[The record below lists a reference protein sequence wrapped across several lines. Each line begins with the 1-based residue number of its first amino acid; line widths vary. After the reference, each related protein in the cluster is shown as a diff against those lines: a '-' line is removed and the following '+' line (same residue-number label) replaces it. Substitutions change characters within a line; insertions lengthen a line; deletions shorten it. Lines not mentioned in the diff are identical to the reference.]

1 MKSVFST
8 EKKIDRVWDLKGSRT
23 GRKSKKGDSVGKD
36 LDIVEEGKRL
46 KFVRPGAKDAFL
58 EQLRMDATFLA
69 RLGIMDYSLLLG
81 MHSCKE
87 NGAEN
92 ADPISEPPPQSK
104 EDEQIDE
111 QEPCRSNTP
120 FRRGVL
126 KRAAT
131 GGSTTT
137 ANDGFKAL
145 EDLDQTIASKSKGSK
160 CSEPKF
166 KDKGGCF
173 KTHIDESTLAST
185 SSSSNGS
192 PIFTRTPIS
201 LKDNTPTPNP
211 ITSRSD
217 EGIEGG
223 VQLADGT
230 VSVEEIYYCGK
241 DLLRVCIYLQRNFT
255 HLSYLYGHI
264 ISGIIDILQYYN
276 ARKIGET
283 VMKQAAG
290 NSSQDISCVDPES
303 YGKRFVKFISNLAD
317 E

>member
-1 MKSVFST
+1 
-8 EKKIDRVWDLKGSRT
+8 
-23 GRKSKKGDSVGKD
+23 
-36 LDIVEEGKRL
+36 
-46 KFVRPGAKDAFL
+46 
-58 EQLRMDATFLA
+58 
-69 RLGIMDYSLLLG
+69 
-81 MHSCKE
+81 
-87 NGAEN
+87 
-92 ADPISEPPPQSK
+92 
-104 EDEQIDE
+104 
-111 QEPCRSNTP
+111 
-120 FRRGVL
+120 VL

-145 EDLDQTIASKSKGSK
+145 EDLDQNIASKSKGSK

-192 PIFTRTPIS
+192 PIFVRAPIA

-241 DLLRVCIYLQRNFT
+241 DLPCVCIYLW
-255 HLSYLYGHI
+255 
-264 ISGIIDILQYYN
+264 
-276 ARKIGET
+276 
-283 VMKQAAG
+283 
-290 NSSQDISCVDPES
+290 
-303 YGKRFVKFISNLAD
+303 
-317 E
+317 